1 MLMDIKK
8 IVFSPRIVLLLI
20 AVITLSWVPV
30 NPVSEVKYEM
40 KKEHSVLSPLEL
52 LKNEASAIYKNIK
65 LENVGLSFNVFEE
78 AYIGF
83 LNLKNSNKINQD
95 ASILSIADFDQ
106 SSKTKRLWIVD
117 LDKDSLLL
125 NTWVSHGRGSGNDM
139 ATKFSNQSN
148 SYQSSLGFYV
158 TGEVYNGKHGRS
170 LRLDGMDN
178 GFNDNARN
186 RAIVLHGASYVSSQA
201 IKSLNRLGLSHGCP
215 AVPVELTN
223 EIIDLIKE
231 KTVLYIHAD
240 SPVYHSVYLNYEEA
254 GKRLLAYTNL
264 DSTFQVGI

>member
-1 MLMDIKK
+1 MHIRK
-8 IVFSPRIVLLLI
+8 IILFPKLTLLAI
-20 AVITLSWVPV
+20 AIITLSWIPV
-30 NPVSEVKYEM
+30 NSVNEHTYKVN
-40 KKEHSVLSPLEL
+40 KENSALTPLKL
-52 LKNEASAIYKNIK
+52 LKSEASTIYESIK
-65 LENVGLSFNVFEE
+65 LADVGLSFSVFEE

-83 LNLKNSNKINQD
+83 LNLKNSEKISEA

-106 SSKTKRLWIVD
+106 SSKAKRLWILD
-117 LDKDSLLL
+117 LKSDSLLL

-139 ATKFSNQSN
+139 ATKFSNLSN

-186 RAIVLHGASYVSSQA
+186 RAIVLHGAPYVSSQA

-215 AVPVELTN
+215 AVPLELTN
-223 EIIDLIKE
+223 HIIDIIKE

-240 SPVYHSVYLNYEEA
+240 SPTYQSVYLNSEEA
-254 GKRLLAYTNL
+254 GKRLLAYTRL
-264 DSTFQVGI
+264 DSTFQIGI

>member
-1 MLMDIKK
+1 MDIRK
-8 IVFSPRIVLLLI
+8 IILFPKLTLLVI
-20 AVITLSWVPV
+20 AIITLSWVPV
-30 NPVSEVKYEM
+30 NSVNEHHYKANKENSALTPLKLLESET
-40 KKEHSVLSPLEL
+40 
-52 LKNEASAIYKNIK
+52 SAIYENIK
-65 LENVGLSFNVFEE
+65 LANVGLSFDVFEE

-83 LNLKNSNKINQD
+83 LNLKNLEKISED

-106 SSKTKRLWIVD
+106 SSKTKRLWILD
-117 LDKDSLLL
+117 LKNDSLLL

-139 ATKFSNQSN
+139 ATKFSNLNN
-148 SYQSSLGFYV
+148 SYQSSLGFYI

-186 RAIVLHGASYVSSQA
+186 RAIVLHGAPYVSSQA

-215 AVPVELTN
+215 AVPVELTDQ
-223 EIIDLIKE
+223 IIDLIKE

-240 SPVYHSVYLNYEEA
+240 SPAYHSVYLNSEEA
-254 GKRLLAYTNL
+254 GKRLLAYTSL

>member
-1 MLMDIKK
+1 MLMNIKK
-8 IVFSPRIVLLLI
+8 VFFFPRITLLLI
-20 AVITLSWVPV
+20 AIITLSWMPV
-30 NPVSEVKYEM
+30 NSVN
-40 KKEHSVLSPLEL
+40 EHSYKIKNERSVLSPLKL
-52 LKNEASAIYKNIK
+52 LEKEASAIYENTM
-65 LENVGLSFNVFEE
+65 LENVGLSFKVFKE

-117 LDKDSLLL
+117 LKKDSLLL
-125 NTWVSHGRGSGNDM
+125 NTWVSHGRGSGSDM

-148 SYQSSLGFYV
+148 SYQSSLGFYI

-240 SPVYHSVYLNYEEA
+240 SPAYHSVYLNYEEA